1 MATTEKEEILFFP
14 DLLNTTQLQ
23 KMTGYTKNN
32 YSDLVNMKGFP
43 KFEDGSGRVKY
54 PRDGV
59 RQFIKAKTQYNFD

>member
-1 MATTEKEEILFFP
+1 MVTTEKEEVLFFP
-14 DLLNTTQLQ
+14 DLLNTAQLQ

-43 KFEDGSGRVKY
+43 KFEDGNGRVKY